1 MEVEGRSRDVQPR
14 INYAPLHEIA
24 LQNYDLDELGR
35 MRLKAVCVF
44 LVCVQ
49 VSAGYASYFCGG
61 AGAR

>member
-1 MEVEGRSRDVQPR
+1 MEVERRSRDVSAG

-24 LQNYDLDELGR
+24 PQNYDLDELGR
-35 MRLKAVCVF
+35 CIF
-44 LVCVQ
+44 LVCGQ